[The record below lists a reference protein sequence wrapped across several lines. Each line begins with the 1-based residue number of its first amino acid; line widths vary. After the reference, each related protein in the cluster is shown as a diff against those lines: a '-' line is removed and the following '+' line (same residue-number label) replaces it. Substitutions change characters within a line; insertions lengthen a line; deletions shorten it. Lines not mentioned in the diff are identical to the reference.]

1 MLVLQRQSS
10 QVRVNGELLINI
22 VLLKDV
28 VLKRSLMVATGQG
41 MLKVIQIKAYLK
53 NQYVLFRVKVLNAI
67 CVLKVSILKLV
78 IGPSHWA

>member
-1 MLVLQRQSS
+1 
-10 QVRVNGELLINI
+10 
-22 VLLKDV
+22 
-28 VLKRSLMVATGQG
+28 MVATGQG